1 MKYTENNVV
10 RIPTPNVIENPLI
23 GPDVF
28 VRPSRKNEFL
38 DYEFTAN
45 NEDEFTGFQIKI
57 VMSGTN
63 EADPPRFQDLRVIA
77 LA

>member
-1 MKYTENNVV
+1 MRDVDIELQVV
-10 RIPTPNVIENPLI
+10 DPALNSGRA
-23 GPDVF
+23 DVF
-28 VRPSRKNEFL
+28 VRASRENEFL
-38 DYEFTAN
+38 DYEFTTT